1 MYTTGIPLKVYECA
15 SGLCE
20 SLHSIITGFF
30 LYIISRGCVVGG
42 EIGGVWVTWVLA
54 THSPGGGIGGV
65 WVTWVLATHS
75 HHDVSNDTSKQ
86 KRHTT

>member
-54 THSPGGGIGGV
+54 THS
-65 WVTWVLATHS
+65 HS
-75 HHDVSNDTSKQ
+75 LVSNDTSEQ
-86 KRHTT
+86 KRHMT